1 MLECPIINRKDN
13 MPKDFE
19 IPEIESDELRVP
31 AHLDLDI
38 IKGALYVHN
47 ADNKKQ
53 ADDRIH
59 FLAKKLG
66 DHKMTYVMALLML
79 PYLMEVVEKSE
90 EYQKYFEERKK
101 KLN

>member
-1 MLECPIINRKDN
+1 
-13 MPKDFE
+13 MPEDYWNSKEE
-19 IPEIESDELRVP
+19 IKVP
-31 AHLDLDI
+31 THLDLDI
-38 IKGALYVHN
+38 IKGALYIHN
-47 ADNKKQ
+47 ADEKTT
-53 ADDRIH
+53 ADDRIR

-101 KLN
+101 RLN

>member
-1 MLECPIINRKDN
+1 
-13 MPKDFE
+13 MPKDYWNSTEE
-19 IPEIESDELRVP
+19 IKVPE
-31 AHLDLDI
+31 HLDLDI

-47 ADNKKQ
+47 ADDKQQ

-79 PYLMEVVEKSE
+79 PFLMEIVERSE
-90 EYQKYFEERKK
+90 EYKNYFEEKK
-101 KLN
+101 KRLN